1 MTFQLADCGVLRWIL
16 LTCDTGL
23 DVVDSEEIGLLDWL
37 DLGLVTPLY

>member
-1 MTFQLADCGVLRWIL
+1 

-23 DVVDSEEIGLLDWL
+23 DVVDFEEIGLLDWL